1 MQTIIEKIQIL
12 GHFLHPKLEFFTN
25 EEGQFI
31 IRNFEF
37 DWTDILPVSAADK
50 IVNVANKYNMIGIPL
65 AQAFKE
71 LGYRNPEAMVETLKK
86 ELADPNLMILRSK
99 QWALS
104 SGLLQAQN
112 QATTLAQTNAS
123 EQSPPGGVNEPSP
136 TLTSS
141 ENQPGSKPM
150 SAKGGT
156 TSYSSMQG
164 MVKKEQQNSQA
175 RGG

>member
-1 MQTIIEKIQIL
+1 
-12 GHFLHPKLEFFTN
+12 
-25 EEGQFI
+25 
-31 IRNFEF
+31 
-37 DWTDILPVSAADK
+37 
-50 IVNVANKYNMIGIPL
+50 MIGIPL

-71 LGYRNPEAMVETLKK
+71 LGYRNPEAMVEQLKK

-104 SGLLQAQN
+104 EGLLTAQN
-112 QATTLAQTNAS
+112 QAATMQQTNQA
-123 EQSPPGGVNEPSP
+123 EIAPPGGVNQPSP

-150 SAKGGT
+150 ASKQGT

-164 MVKKEQQNSQA
+164 MVDKARQNMTA
-175 RGG
+175 GGR